1 MGIPVQRGN
10 RKGRSFFAPASL
22 GWEISGGLRPDPMP
36 PVLLTDAA
44 VLLLRD
50 QLVDKLV
57 QIVSELILHSLI
69 LQMAAQGVIPP
80 LIQPQG
86 DLSAFHSTSPSFS
99 KTVCPSGLG
108 AFSGVFST
116 LGRAGRLGLAG
127 GGALRSRN
135 SRTASGTIRS
145 YSSVSASFTR
155 KYNQVTDF
163 GKFVDPLA
171 DKLLVASALILFVE
185 QKAMAGWMVCVIL
198 ARELIITSLRVVAA
212 NKGVVMAATWTGK
225 VKTCVQIGGIIVIYL
240 YYIITGAL
248 ANGVAFA
255 DGDGVT
261 AVMVMPHTDGMP
273 LLLTIVG
280 WVVTL
285 VTIYSGYDYLKKNW
299 DLIKDGAVKAK

>member
-1 MGIPVQRGN
+1 MLFCV
-10 RKGRSFFAPASL
+10 
-22 GWEISGGLRPDPMP
+22 
-36 PVLLTDAA
+36 
-44 VLLLRD
+44 
-50 QLVDKLV
+50 
-57 QIVSELILHSLI
+57 
-69 LQMAAQGVIPP
+69 
-80 LIQPQG
+80 
-86 DLSAFHSTSPSFS
+86 
-99 KTVCPSGLG
+99 
-108 AFSGVFST
+108 
-116 LGRAGRLGLAG
+116 
-127 GGALRSRN
+127 
-135 SRTASGTIRS
+135 
-145 YSSVSASFTR
+145 ASFTDFLDGYVAR

-285 VTIYSGYDYLKKNW
+285 VTIYSGYDYLRKNW